1 MLLLKLYSQLL
12 LLPILVLV
20 FLVVDAANGQGLKLG
35 FYAKSCPK
43 EESIIHKTV
52 ASYVS
57 FNPTFPSA
65 LLRMHFHD
73 CFVRGCDGSVL
84 LNSTST
90 NQTEKAAIPNLS
102 LRGFNIIDAP
112 KAAIEKVCP
121 GVVSCADILALS
133 ARDSVAMIKGPW
145 WNVPT
150 GRRDGRVST
159 IGDAFIHLPP
169 PFFNVTQL
177 KASFSSKGLNAKD
190 LAVLSGGHTI
200 GIANCAGFSQRLYN
214 FTGKGDTDPTLDSE
228 YVPRL
233 KSKCKPND
241 FVTTA
246 EMDPGS
252 FKTFDSSYYKLVA
265 KRRGLLT
272 SDAALLND
280 PETKAYVRS
289 QARNNGPTFFKDFA
303 VSMEKINTI
312 EVLTGNAGEIRKH
325 CAFIN

>member
-1 MLLLKLYSQLL
+1 MASTLKCLSV
-12 LLPILVLV
+12 LVLA
-20 FLVVDAANGQGLKLG
+20 FLVTDAANGQGLKLG
-35 FYAKSCPK
+35 FYSKTCPSA
-43 EESIIHKTV
+43 ESIIHKTV

-57 FNPTFPSA
+57 YNPTFPAA

-90 NQTEKAAIPNLS
+90 NQTEKAAIPNSS
-102 LRGFNIIDAP
+102 LRGFSIIDAA
-112 KAAIEKVCP
+112 KAAVEKACP

-159 IGDAFIHLPP
+159 IADAFIHLPP

-177 KASFSSKGLNAKD
+177 KASFASKGLNAKD

-200 GIANCAGFSQRLYN
+200 GISACASFSQRLYN
-214 FTGKGDTDPTLDSE
+214 FTGKGDSDPSLDSE

-241 FVTTA
+241 ITTTA

-265 KRRGLLT
+265 KRRGLFT
-272 SDAALLND
+272 SDATLLD
-280 PETKAYVRS
+280 DAETKAYVRS
-289 QARNNGPTFFKDFA
+289 QATNNGPTFFKDFA
-303 VSMEKINTI
+303 VSMEKMNAI

>member
-1 MLLLKLYSQLL
+1 MASTLKYLSV
-12 LLPILVLV
+12 LVLV

-43 EESIIHKTV
+43 AESIIHKTV
-52 ASYVS
+52 AAYVS
-57 FNPTFPSA
+57 YNPTFPAA

-73 CFVRGCDGSVL
+73 CFVKGCDGSVL

-102 LRGFNIIDAP
+102 LRGFSIIDAA
-112 KAAIEKVCP
+112 KAAVEKVCP

-169 PFFNVTQL
+169 PFFNITQL
-177 KASFSSKGLNAKD
+177 KASFASKGLNAKD

-252 FKTFDSSYYKLVA
+252 FKTFDSSYYKLIA

-280 PETKAYVRS
+280 PETKAYVKS
-289 QARNNGPTFFKDFA
+289 QASNNGPTFFKDFA
-303 VSMEKINTI
+303 VSMEKMNTI

>member
-1 MLLLKLYSQLL
+1 MASTLKCLSL
-12 LLPILVLV
+12 LVLA
-20 FLVVDAANGQGLKLG
+20 FLVIDAANGQGLKLG
-35 FYAKSCPK
+35 FYSKTCPK
-43 EESIIHKTV
+43 AEAIIHKTV

-57 FNPTFPSA
+57 YNPTFAAA

-102 LRGFNIIDAP
+102 VRGWSIIDAA
-112 KAAIEKVCP
+112 KAAVEKVCP

-150 GRRDGRVST
+150 GRRDGRVSN
-159 IGDAFIHLPP
+159 IADAFANLPA
-169 PFFNVTQL
+169 PFANVTAL
-177 KASFSSKGLNAKD
+177 KASFASKGLDAKD
-190 LAVLSGGHTI
+190 LAILSGGHTI
-200 GIANCAGFSQRLYN
+200 GVAACAGFSQRLYN
-214 FTGKGDTDPTLDSE
+214 FTGKGDSDPLLDSE
-228 YVPRL
+228 YVARL
-233 KSKCKPND
+233 KLKCKPTD

-252 FKTFDSSYYKLVA
+252 FKTFDSSYYKLVS
-265 KRRGLLT
+265 KRRGLFT
-272 SDAALLND
+272 SDAALLDD
-280 PETKAYVRS
+280 PVTKAYVRS
-289 QARNNGPTFFKDFA
+289 QAINNGPTFFKDFS
-303 VSMEKINTI
+303 VSMEKMGAI